1 MKFSAILFAGI
12 VTADTL
18 TVSFFQGQTCDNG
31 AVQTFK
37 IGEIHKCHATQS
49 VGALRLKDVATS
61 FFHRDLVLKLY
72 TNSDCS
78 GRALAASALSNSG
91 KCANAPQGVTFSS
104 FQITE
109 NDGQF
114 SF

>member
-1 MKFSAILFAGI
+1 MKFSAIIFAGI

-18 TVSFFQGQTCDNG
+18 TVSFFQGQTCDNS

-37 IGEIHKCHATQS
+37 IGEIHKCHTTKS
-49 VGALRLKDVATS
+49 TGALELKDVATS
-61 FFHRDLVLKLY
+61 FFHRDLVVKLY

-91 KCANAPQGVTFSS
+91 KCATAPQGVSFSS
-104 FQITE
+104 FQVTE
-109 NDGQF
+109 NNGQF
-114 SF
+114 TF